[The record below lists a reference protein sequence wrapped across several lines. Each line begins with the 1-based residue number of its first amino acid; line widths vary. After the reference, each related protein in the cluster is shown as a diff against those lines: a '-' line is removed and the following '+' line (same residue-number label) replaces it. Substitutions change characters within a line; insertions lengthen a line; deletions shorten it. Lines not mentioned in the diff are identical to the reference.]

1 MNLILKNVR
10 GQCYHRAVSMAGIKS
25 NVSKKKKVKL
35 LMKNVLYNHLCGLNW
50 GFY

>member
-25 NVSKKKKVKL
+25 NVSKKRKGKIANEKCFV
-35 LMKNVLYNHLCGLNW
+35 
-50 GFY
+50 